1 MTIENSDQTTGTSTT
16 APADDKSTGTGTGPA
31 ADDQSKTPDPGAQAA
46 QGENDGSDDS
56 KAAGDSDSDS
66 DKAPW
71 DGETFDPERAWA
83 LVKNLR
89 SDLAAAGEKRTELQD
104 ELTARDARIAELET
118 EATAAKTELS
128 QLSLA
133 RTKET
138 LLAEA
143 GLPITLAGAVAGTD
157 EESARAAVEALSAL
171 RSGGGQPPRTDPA
184 QHSDDPEPS
193 KAQQAENLFSSW
205 GLS

>member
-1 MTIENSDQTTGTSTT
+1 MTIENSDQATGQGTQPD
-16 APADDKSTGTGTGPA
+16 PADDQATGTGTSPA
-31 ADDQSKTPDPGAQAA
+31 ADDQSKTHDPGAQAA

-56 KAAGDSDSDS
+56 KAAGDSDSD
-66 DKAPW
+66 KAPW

-83 LVKNLR
+83 LVRNLR
-89 SDLAAAGEKRTELQD
+89 SDLATAGEKRTELQD
-104 ELTARDARIAELET
+104 ELTARDARIAELEA

>member
-1 MTIENSDQTTGTSTT
+1 MTIENSDQSTEQGTQPD
-16 APADDKSTGTGTGPA
+16 PADDQPTGTGAAPA

-46 QGENDGSDDS
+46 QGEKNNGPDDS
-56 KAAGDSDSDS
+56 KAADDS

-89 SDLAAAGEKRTELQD
+89 NDLAAAGEKRTELQG
-104 ELTARDARIAELET
+104 ELTARDARIAELEA

-128 QLSLA
+128 QLTLA
-133 RTKET
+133 RTKEG

>member
-1 MTIENSDQTTGTSTT
+1 MTIENSDQSAEQGTQPD
-16 APADDKSTGTGTGPA
+16 PADDQSTGTGTAPA
-31 ADDQSKTPDPGAQAA
+31 ADDQSRTPDPGAQAA
-46 QGENDGSDDS
+46 QGENSGSDDS
-56 KAAGDSDSDS
+56 KAAGDSD

-83 LVKNLR
+83 LVRNLR
-89 SDLAAAGEKRTELQD
+89 SDLASAGEKRTELQD

-128 QLSLA
+128 QLTLA
-133 RTKET
+133 RTKEG

-143 GLPITLAGAVAGTD
+143 GLPITLAAAVAGTD

-193 KAQQAENLFSSW
+193 KAQQAENLFSSC

>member
-1 MTIENSDQTTGTSTT
+1 MTIENSDQSTGTGTA
-16 APADDKSTGTGTGPA
+16 APADDKSTGTGTAPA
-31 ADDQSKTPDPGAQAA
+31 ADDQSKTHDPGAQAA
-46 QGENDGSDDS
+46 QGENGGSDDD
-56 KAAGDSDSDS
+56 KAAGNSDS

-89 SDLAAAGEKRTELQD
+89 SDLATAGEKRTELQD
-104 ELTARDARIAELET
+104 ELTARDARIAELEA

-128 QLSLA
+128 QLTLA
-133 RTKET
+133 RTKEV

-143 GLPITLAGAVAGTD
+143 GLPITLAAAVAGTD

>member
-1 MTIENSDQTTGTSTT
+1 MTIENSDQSTEQGTQPD
-16 APADDKSTGTGTGPA
+16 PADDKATGTGTSPA

-46 QGENDGSDDS
+46 QGENSGSDHS
-56 KAAGDSDSDS
+56 KAAGDSDS

-83 LVKNLR
+83 LVRNLR
-89 SDLAAAGEKRTELQD
+89 SDLATAGEKRTELQD

>member
-1 MTIENSDQTTGTSTT
+1 MTIENSDQATGQGTQPD
-16 APADDKSTGTGTGPA
+16 PADDQSTGTGTAPA

-46 QGENDGSDDS
+46 QGENSGSDDS
-56 KAAGDSDSDS
+56 KADGDSD

-104 ELTARDARIAELET
+104 ELAARDARIAELET
-118 EATAAKTELS
+118 EATEAKTELS

-143 GLPITLAGAVAGTD
+143 GLPITLAAAVAGTD

>member
-1 MTIENSDQTTGTSTT
+1 MTIENSDQSTEQGTQPD
-16 APADDKSTGTGTGPA
+16 PADDQPTGTGTAPA

-46 QGENDGSDDS
+46 QGENSGSDDS
-56 KAAGDSDSDS
+56 KADGDSD

-89 SDLAAAGEKRTELQD
+89 SDLATAGEKRTELQD
-104 ELTARDARIAELET
+104 ELAARDARIAELEA

-143 GLPITLAGAVAGTD
+143 GLPITLAAAVAGTD

>member
-46 QGENDGSDDS
+46 QGENGGSDDS
-56 KAAGDSDSDS
+56 KAAGDSD

-89 SDLAAAGEKRTELQD
+89 SDLASAGEKRTELQD

-118 EATAAKTELS
+118 KAAAAETELS
-128 QLSLA
+128 QLTLA

-193 KAQQAENLFSSW
+193 KSQKAETLFSSW

>member
-1 MTIENSDQTTGTSTT
+1 MTIENSDQSTGTGTT
-16 APADDKSTGTGTGPA
+16 APADDQATGT

-46 QGENDGSDDS
+46 QDENSGSDDS
-56 KAAGDSDSDS
+56 KAADDSA

>member
-1 MTIENSDQTTGTSTT
+1 MTIENSDQSTEQGTQPD
-16 APADDKSTGTGTGPA
+16 PADDQPTGTGTAPA

-46 QGENDGSDDS
+46 QGENSGSDDS
-56 KAAGDSDSDS
+56 KAADDS

-89 SDLAAAGEKRTELQD
+89 SDLATAGEKRTELQD
-104 ELTARDARIAELET
+104 ELAARDARIAELEA

>member
-1 MTIENSDQTTGTSTT
+1 MTIENSDQATGQGTQPD
-16 APADDKSTGTGTGPA
+16 PADDQTTGTGTSPA

-46 QGENDGSDDS
+46 QGENGRSDDS
-56 KAAGDSDSDS
+56 KAAGDSD

-89 SDLAAAGEKRTELQD
+89 SDLATAGEKRTELQD
-104 ELTARDARIAELET
+104 ELAARDARIAELET

>member
-1 MTIENSDQTTGTSTT
+1 MTIENSDQATEQGTQPD
-16 APADDKSTGTGTGPA
+16 PADDQSTGTGTAPA

-46 QGENDGSDDS
+46 QGENSGSDDS
-56 KAAGDSDSDS
+56 KADGDSD

-89 SDLAAAGEKRTELQD
+89 SDLATAGEKRTELQD
-104 ELTARDARIAELET
+104 ELAARDARIAELEA

-143 GLPITLAGAVAGTD
+143 GLPITLAAAVAGTD

>member
-1 MTIENSDQTTGTSTT
+1 MTIENSDQSTEQGTQPD
-16 APADDKSTGTGTGPA
+16 PADDQATGTGTSPA
-31 ADDQSKTPDPGAQAA
+31 ADDQSKTHDPGAQAA

-56 KAAGDSDSDS
+56 KAAGDSDSD
-66 DKAPW
+66 KAPW

-83 LVKNLR
+83 LVRNLR
-89 SDLAAAGEKRTELQD
+89 SDLATAGEKRTELQD
-104 ELTARDARIAELET
+104 ELTARDARIAELEA

-193 KAQQAENLFSSW
+193 KAQQAETLFSSW